1 MKWPFARVR
10 DDRGEDIEDLQLWAE
25 RARAL
30 VEESREMLLILDPEN
45 RVIAASRAA
54 REGLDGIAE
63 GRAVPEELL
72 GGEGRREPVQ
82 VSYEVDGRRE
92 SLLYL
97 SPPGEIAAYEEL
109 RAGFTASVSHE
120 LRTPLARL
128 LALLETAALPGED
141 PGALVERARAE
152 VEYIGELID
161 DVLFL
166 SELETG
172 RAVVALSSVRAFPLV
187 DEQLEELREQADRAG
202 IELRA
207 QGDPEAELPLRPRM
221 LRVVIENLAQNALRY
236 AGPGATL
243 TVSVA
248 PGELKVSDDGAGV
261 AEEDLPRLFERF
273 YRADRVRGSR
283 GTGLGLAVV
292 KHIVA
297 AGGGTVEAEGAPGH
311 GLTITCRFPTG

>member
-1 MKWPFARVR
+1 MRWPFARR
-10 DDRGEDIEDLQLWAE
+10 EEHAEDTGVLRLQAE
-25 RARAL
+25 RALVL
-30 VEESREMLLILDPEN
+30 VEESPELLLVLDAEN
-45 RVIAASRAA
+45 RVIAASRRA
-54 REGLDGIAE
+54 REGLDGVAE
-63 GRAVPEELL
+63 GRTVPDELL
-72 GGEGRREPVQ
+72 GGEGRRQPVR
-82 VSYEVDGRRE
+82 VPYEVGGRVE
-92 SLLYL
+92 SILYL
-97 SPPGEIAAYEEL
+97 SPPGELAAYEEL

-141 PGALVERARAE
+141 PAALVEQARVE
-152 VEYIGELID
+152 VEYIRELID

-172 RAVVALSSVRAFPLV
+172 RAVVALGSIRALPLV

-202 IELRA
+202 IALRS
-207 QGDPEAELPLRPRM
+207 QGDPDAELPLRPRM

-273 YRADRVRGSR
+273 FRADRVRGSR

-297 AGGGTVEAEGAPGH
+297 AGGGTVNAEGAPGH
-311 GLTITCRFPTG
+311 GLTITCRFPSG